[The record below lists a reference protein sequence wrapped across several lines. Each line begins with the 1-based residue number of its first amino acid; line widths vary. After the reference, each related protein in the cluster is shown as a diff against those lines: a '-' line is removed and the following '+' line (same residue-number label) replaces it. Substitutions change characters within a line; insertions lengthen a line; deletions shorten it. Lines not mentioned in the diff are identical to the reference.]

1 MAHRGATCR
10 PRTAGGRPC
19 VRVRRRWS
27 RKGVVAKALEALAL
41 ERDGESFLIDAAIMR
56 AHQDASGAQKKE
68 GPQQIGRSRGGPS
81 TKLHAMVDALGNPVR
96 LVLSPGQMHEM

>member
-1 MAHRGATCR
+1 M
-10 PRTAGGRPC
+10 
-19 VRVRRRWS
+19 RVRRRWS

-56 AHQDASGAQKKE
+56 AHQDASGAQRKE

-81 TKLHAMVDALGNPVR
+81 TKLHAVVDALGLRPT
-96 LVLSPGQMHEM
+96 EMERRPSGLRPARRP